1 MILLSEMSLNKKRK
15 KKKQYT
21 LQNFTSLVTVTE
33 KLDMSIVSGYI
44 LP

>member
-15 KKKQYT
+15 KNSIHY
-21 LQNFTSLVTVTE
+21 FTSLVTVTE
-33 KLDMSIVSGYI
+33 KLDLSIVSGYI